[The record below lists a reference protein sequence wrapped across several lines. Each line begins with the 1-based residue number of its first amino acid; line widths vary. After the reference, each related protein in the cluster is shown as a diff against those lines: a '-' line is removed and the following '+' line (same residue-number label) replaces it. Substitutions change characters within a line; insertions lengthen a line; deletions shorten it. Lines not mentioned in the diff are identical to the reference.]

1 MMTDALHELVSR
13 VAICE
18 LKARY
23 FRAVDTKNWDSFETL
38 FADDAVLSAPDD
50 SPDLVFSG
58 RAAIRTGVAASLDG
72 VATVHFGPTPEI
84 GFDGPDEAHG
94 VWAMQ
99 DELFFDDAG
108 ASPIAYLHGYGHYHE
123 RYRKEDG
130 QWRLV
135 ACQNTG
141 IERLKRLTTRTA

>member
-1 MMTDALHELVSR
+1 MTDALYELVDR

-23 FRAVDTKNWDSFETL
+23 FRAVDTKDWDTFESL

-50 SPDLVFSG
+50 SPDLVFSSRSAV
-58 RAAIRTGVAASLDG
+58 RAGVSSSLNG
-72 VATVHFGPTPEI
+72 IATVHFGHMPQI

-94 VWAMQ
+94 VWAME
-99 DELFFDDAG
+99 DELFFDDAP

-123 RYRKEDG
+123 RYVRIDG
-130 QWRLV
+130 AWKFRSVELRRLRV
-135 ACQNTG
+135 ET
-141 IERLKRLTTRTA
+141 RLR